1 VPYYQKTGYILQIIR
16 KICGFLKSLMCGIW
30 AFFEFRDVLVYGG
43 LVMLG
48 YGLHLK
54 WGLWLGLMVCGI
66 IMFIL
71 GLLWPVFL
79 SLTAKRAK

>member
-1 VPYYQKTGYILQIIR
+1 VIKLIKRIL
-16 KICGFLKSLMCGIW
+16 CGIR
-30 AFFEFRDVLVYGG
+30 AFPSKAYAVFDVRDVLVFGG

-48 YGLHLK
+48 YGLYLR
-54 WGLWLGLMVCGI
+54 WGLWLGLMMCGI

-79 SLTAKRAK
+79 SLTAKRDK

>member
-1 VPYYQKTGYILQIIR
+1 VRIIR
-16 KICGFLKSLMCGIW
+16 KVGNFIKSLFKSLWG
-30 AFFEFRDVLVYGG
+30 FFEFRDVLVYGG

-48 YGLHLK
+48 WGLHLK
-54 WGLWLGLMVCGI
+54 WGLWLGLMMCGV

>member
-1 VPYYQKTGYILQIIR
+1 MRIIR
-16 KICGFLKSLMCGIW
+16 KVGNFIKSLFKSLW
-30 AFFEFRDVLVYGG
+30 EFFEFRDVLVYGG
-43 LVMLG
+43 LGMLG
-48 YGLHLK
+48 YGLKLA
-54 WGLWLGLMVCGI
+54 WGLGVALIVCGT

>member
-1 VPYYQKTGYILQIIR
+1 MRIIR
-16 KICGFLKSLMCGIW
+16 KVGNFIKSLFKSLW

-48 YGLHLK
+48 
-54 WGLWLGLMVCGI
+54 WGLKLVWGLGVALLVCGI

>member
-1 VPYYQKTGYILQIIR
+1 MRIIR
-16 KICGFLKSLMCGIW
+16 KVGNFIKSLFKGLW
-30 AFFEFRDVLVYGG
+30 EFFEFRDVLVYGG
-43 LVMLG
+43 LIMLG
-48 YGLHLK
+48 YGLYLK

>member
-1 VPYYQKTGYILQIIR
+1 MIK
-16 KICGFLKSLMCGIW
+16 KIGNFFASLFKSLW
-30 AFFEFRDVLVYGG
+30 NAFDIRDILVLGG

-48 YGLHLK
+48 YGLSLE
-54 WGLWLGLMVCGI
+54 WGLWLALMVCGV

-79 SLTAKRAK
+79 SLTAKRTK

>member
-1 VPYYQKTGYILQIIR
+1 MRIIR
-16 KICGFLKSLMCGIW
+16 KIGNFIKSLFKSLW
-30 AFFEFRDVLVYGG
+30 EFFEFRDILVYGG
-43 LVMLG
+43 LIMLG
-48 YGLHLK
+48 YGLYLE

>member
-1 VPYYQKTGYILQIIR
+1 MIKRLGNFIAALFKGLWRAFDIR
-16 KICGFLKSLMCGIW
+16 DFC
-30 AFFEFRDVLVYGG
+30 VLGG

-48 YGLHLK
+48 YGLKLT
-54 WGLWLGLMVCGI
+54 WSLGVALTVCGI

-79 SLTAKRAK
+79 SLTAKRDK